1 MWSQWEA
8 LLIVVFLLGA
18 LLTRSVTLWYL
29 PIQIRTMS
37 QSIVASNSPLAFAGG
52 GSFSAR
58 TNGWP
63 SSVILWPFAGRNT
76 LWPLDSDKLPRR
88 VGWRPI
94 RTPKRGD
101 RLNNHHTI
109 RHSVLFSSEYDD
121 ESTYFEDYE
130 ETDDDIVL
138 GNAADLS
145 KWHNLDDMLM
155 DLENDLDTLLDD
167 EDDEELGEELEEI
180 DFEDDEIEAL
190 LSLLGGEVTGGNDH
204 DNDNVERVTLKNT
217 PSMGLG
223 SNLEEA
229 LLQGVV
235 PVSAGVGSDC
245 LPGDWGFDPLNIA
258 EKDYI
263 LKAQYLLLQSLPGA
277 KKEDM
282 PPPRPTALILRDYR
296 EAEIRHGRLAML
308 AAVFWPLQE
317 MLDKFILDVDQF
329 GPLLYG
335 PITLPYFPLLMTL
348 LMMLLGY
355 LDIYAK
361 AIQEKDDI
369 GDAFLPGDCF
379 WDPLKMLEGAP
390 NTMKRNMQEREL
402 FNGRVA
408 MLAFA
413 VYVFEEFMT
422 HVPLISVKGNELL
435 FLPAYQVPYIQE
447 FLDEQFS
454 NYAS

>member
-1 MWSQWEA
+1 MNTGGRCW
-8 LLIVVFLLGA
+8 G
-18 LLTRSVTLWYL
+18 RR
-29 PIQIRTMS
+29 QIRLYPNNRP
-37 QSIVASNSPLAFAGG
+37 IL
-52 GSFSAR
+52 
-58 TNGWP
+58 P
-63 SSVILWPFAGRNT
+63 SS
-76 LWPLDSDKLPRR
+76 S
-88 VGWRPI
+88 
-94 RTPKRGD
+94 
-101 RLNNHHTI
+101 TI
-109 RHSVLFSSEYDD
+109 TKGKWTRFSSEYDD
-121 ESTYFEDYE
+121 EATYFEDYE
-130 ETDDDIVL
+130 DADDDVMMGKTRGSSI
-138 GNAADLS
+138 
-145 KWHNLDDMLM
+145 WHNLDDLLI
-155 DLENDLDTLLDD
+155 DLENDLETLLDD
-167 EDDEELGEELEEI
+167 EDEEDLDEV
-180 DFEDDEIEAL
+180 DFEDGDVEAL
-190 LSLLGGEVTGGNDH
+190 LSLLDSEGLDENDDNFLQEVTGGFQGNS
-204 DNDNVERVTLKNT
+204 
-217 PSMGLG
+217 PSFGLA

-263 LKAQYLLLQSLPGA
+263 FQAQYLLLQSLPGA
-277 KKEDM
+277 IKEDR
-282 PPPRPTALILRDYR
+282 PPPRPSALILRDYR

-317 MLDKFILDVDQF
+317 MLDKFVLDQDQF

-335 PITLPYFPLLMTL
+335 PVTLPYFPLLMTL
-348 LMMLLGY
+348 MMMLLGY

-361 AIQEKDDI
+361 AIQEKDEI

-390 NTMKRNMQEREL
+390 NSMKRNMQEREL

-413 VYVFEEFMT
+413 AYFFEEFTT

-447 FLDEQFS
+447 FLDGQFS

>member
-1 MWSQWEA
+1 MSTQVSGWEYRRRGRRHFQTHPENRANMFSTRYSA
-8 LLIVVFLLGA
+8 LC
-18 LLTRSVTLWYL
+18 
-29 PIQIRTMS
+29 
-37 QSIVASNSPLAFAGG
+37 
-52 GSFSAR
+52 
-58 TNGWP
+58 
-63 SSVILWPFAGRNT
+63 
-76 LWPLDSDKLPRR
+76 
-88 VGWRPI
+88 
-94 RTPKRGD
+94 
-101 RLNNHHTI
+101 
-109 RHSVLFSSEYDD
+109 SSEYDD

-130 ETDDDIVL
+130 EADDDINV
-138 GNAADLS
+138 GKAGDLS
-145 KWHNLDDMLM
+145 KWHNLEDLLM
-155 DLENDLDTLLDD
+155 DLENDLESLLDD
-167 EDDEELGEELEEI
+167 DELDEELDEV
-180 DFEDDEIEAL
+180 DFEDDEVDAL
-190 LSLLGGEVTGGNDH
+190 LSLLGGEDVEEGELGGN
-204 DNDNVERVTLKNT
+204 NVGGGLKGNT
-217 PSMGLG
+217 PSFAMA

-263 LKAQYLLLQSLPGA
+263 FEAQYLLLQGLPGA
-277 KKEDM
+277 TKEDR
-282 PPPRPTALILRDYR
+282 PPPRPSALILRDYR

-317 MLDKFILDVDQF
+317 MLDKLLLDVDQF
-329 GPLLYG
+329 GPLVYG
-335 PITLPYFPLLMTL
+335 PVTLPYFPLLMTL
-348 LMMLLGY
+348 MMMLLGY

-390 NTMKRNMQEREL
+390 NSMKRNMQEREL

-413 VYVFEEFMT
+413 VYVFEEFTT
-422 HVPLISVKGNELL
+422 HLPLISVKGNELL

-454 NYAS
+454 SYAS

>member
-1 MWSQWEA
+1 MESVGGF
-8 LLIVVFLLGA
+8 IDRSFLLGA
-18 LLTRSVTLWYL
+18 SLTRSVTLWYHL

-37 QSIVASNSPLAFAGG
+37 QSIVASNSQLAFAGG

-130 ETDDDIVL
+130 ETDDEIVL

-190 LSLLGGEVTGGNDH
+190 LSLLGGEVTGGDDH

-335 PITLPYFPLLMTL
+335 PVTLPYFPLLMTL